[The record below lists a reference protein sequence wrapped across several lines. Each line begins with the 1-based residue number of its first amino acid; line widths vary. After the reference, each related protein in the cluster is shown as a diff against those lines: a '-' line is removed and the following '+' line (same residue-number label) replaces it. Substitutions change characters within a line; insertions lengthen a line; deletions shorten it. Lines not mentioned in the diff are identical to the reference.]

1 MSKRSPLDANT
12 LAQFTGSQNFYR
24 HSLVREVLYTEGVE
38 YVADAAGAH
47 WLLDEIALAQR
58 YIIPIKREDF
68 QVCDLKVNAGPLAK
82 SRIIRSYR
90 KADARLFQFEPKVR
104 ITQNRAYKITV
115 FGPRSCQVG
124 STSEHAQQWLPAH

>member
-1 MSKRSPLDANT
+1 M
-12 LAQFTGSQNFYR
+12 
-24 HSLVREVLYTEGVE
+24 LYTEGVE
-38 YVADAAGAH
+38 YVVDNAGAY

-58 YIIPIKREDF
+58 HIIPVKREDF
-68 QVCDLKVNAGPLAK
+68 QVWDLKVNAGPLEK

-90 KADARLFQFEPKVR
+90 KADVRLFQFEPKVR

>member
-1 MSKRSPLDANT
+1 
-12 LAQFTGSQNFYR
+12 
-24 HSLVREVLYTEGVE
+24 VLYTEGVE
-38 YVADAAGAH
+38 YVVENVGAY

-58 YIIPIKREDF
+58 HIIPVKREDF
-68 QVCDLKVNAGPLAK
+68 QVWDLKVNAGPLEK
-82 SRIIRSYR
+82 SWIISSYR
-90 KADARLFQFEPKVR
+90 KADVRLFQFEPKVR

>member
-1 MSKRSPLDANT
+1 MSKQSPLDANT

-58 YIIPIKREDF
+58 HIISVKREDF
-68 QVCDLKVNAGPLAK
+68 QVWDLTVNADQTALLTCGDGNGLVVYSKP
-82 SRIIRSYR
+82 IPFTDFPVPGIRFYY
-90 KADARLFQFEPKVR
+90 ADWVIHLP
-104 ITQNRAYKITV
+104 
-115 FGPRSCQVG
+115 
-124 STSEHAQQWLPAH
+124 SEY